1 MSRLIC
7 YFLRGFQP
15 PQGEKG
21 DTIAGKP
28 VPALAQRSLAL
39 VCSARSVANFVRWPG
54 GSARRNRAVPPTA
67 GYNPPP
73 ITAGVVVAGFAPGR
87 GSIGR
92 MAMRIIY
99 SPDAAHRCSEIT
111 AAELPGAL
119 QDEDGIV
126 WLDLN
131 GDGDEEVLAVLSETF
146 RFHQL
151 AIDDTLNET
160 HLPKVDD
167 WGRYLYLVL
176 RSVVYRPDQQ
186 RIQLPELD
194 IFLGSNYLVTYHD
207 MPMETLEAVWSACA
221 ADERLMQNGPA
232 YLLYRLADGL
242 VNDYLTVIEEL
253 EDSIEAIEVQ
263 VLSHPRPR
271 VQSKIMRLKHIVLQL
286 RRVLSLQ
293 REVLNRLSR
302 DPYALI
308 DDEERFYFRDVYDHL
323 IRLYDMVD
331 GVRDLIMGT
340 MDVYLSVVNN
350 RMNDIMRTLT
360 LITTLFMPL
369 TFVTGFFGMNFF
381 EPSVATL
388 DVWTGRVVF
397 TLTLLLIVL
406 LPYVMYSWMKRRKW
420 ME

>member
-1 MSRLIC
+1 
-7 YFLRGFQP
+7 
-15 PQGEKG
+15 
-21 DTIAGKP
+21 
-28 VPALAQRSLAL
+28 
-39 VCSARSVANFVRWPG
+39 
-54 GSARRNRAVPPTA
+54 
-67 GYNPPP
+67 
-73 ITAGVVVAGFAPGR
+73 
-87 GSIGR
+87 
-92 MAMRIIY
+92 MRIIY
-99 SPDAAHRCSEIT
+99 SPDVEHSCSEIPV
-111 AAELPGAL
+111 AELPAAL
-119 QDEDGIV
+119 QDEGGIV

-131 GDGDEEVLAVLSETF
+131 GDADEEVLAVLSETF
-146 RFHQL
+146 RFHPL

-176 RSVVYRPDQQ
+176 RSVAYRPDQQ
-186 RIQLPELD
+186 RVQLPELD

-207 MPMETLEAVWSACA
+207 APMEALEAVWSACA
-221 ADERLMQNGPA
+221 DDERLMQNGPS

-242 VNDYLTVIEEL
+242 VNEYLTVIEEL
-253 EDSIEAIEVQ
+253 EDSVEAIEVQ

-271 VQSKIMRLKHIVLQL
+271 VQSQIMRLKHIVLQL

-388 DVWTGRVVF
+388 DVWTGRVIF
-397 TLTLLLIVL
+397 LLTLLLMAL
-406 LPYVMYSWMKRRKW
+406 LPYVMYTWMKRRRW

>member
-1 MSRLIC
+1 
-7 YFLRGFQP
+7 
-15 PQGEKG
+15 
-21 DTIAGKP
+21 
-28 VPALAQRSLAL
+28 
-39 VCSARSVANFVRWPG
+39 
-54 GSARRNRAVPPTA
+54 
-67 GYNPPP
+67 
-73 ITAGVVVAGFAPGR
+73 
-87 GSIGR
+87 
-92 MAMRIIY
+92 MRIIY
-99 SPDAAHRCSEIT
+99 SPDAEHRCSEIT
-111 AAELPGAL
+111 LAELAEAL

-131 GDGDEEVLAVLSETF
+131 GDSHEEVTAVLLETF
-146 RFHQL
+146 QFHPL

-160 HLPKVDD
+160 HLPKIDD

-176 RSVVYRPDQQ
+176 RSVSYRPDQH
-186 RIQLPELD
+186 RVQLPELD
-194 IFLGSNYLVTYHD
+194 IFLGSNYLVTYHEQ
-207 MPMETLEAVWSACA
+207 PMEALEAVWDVCA

-242 VNDYLTVIEEL
+242 INEYLNVIEEL
-253 EDSIEAIEVQ
+253 EDSVEAIEVQ
-263 VLSHPRPR
+263 VLAHPRPI
-271 VQSKIMRLKHIVLQL
+271 VQSEIMRLKHIVLQL

-308 DDEERFYFRDVYDHL
+308 NDEERFYFRDVYDHL

-350 RMNDIMRTLT
+350 RMNDIMKTLT

-381 EPSVATL
+381 EPTVASL
-388 DVWTGRVVF
+388 GVWTGRVAFVA
-397 TLTLLLIVL
+397 TLLLMAL
-406 LPYVMYSWMKRRKW
+406 LPFVMYLWMKRRQW
-420 ME
+420 MG